1 MNLCT
6 ICTLLNSRDCACI
19 STVDSMG
26 LSSFAYIQRVTEKA
40 TWRKMERWGCSRWF
54 KVIEIGTN
62 RKLVC
67 GLKFLQGVFPCDLE
81 LEIWLS
87 ETRIPGIPDGENRMT
102 LRLLIFAARCYAI
115 ARCLSICPSVRLS
128 VTFMYSVA
136 TNKHIFKVFFYH
148 RVATPFQFFRT
159 KHYGKILTG
168 TPLTGASNSSEVG
181 KNRDSTNI
189 WLLDRWLVE
198 CEQQLRLST
207 VQSTAKTARIS
218 EYLFITTSMDNH
230 DEEKKTEYICTQR

>member
-115 ARCLSICPSVRLS
+115 ALCLSICPSVRLS
-128 VTFMYSVA
+128 VTFMYSVVLSRYILKLFSPSFSH
-136 TNKHIFKVFFYH
+136 TILVFPLSNLMVIF
-148 RVATPFQFFRT
+148 RP
-159 KHYGKILTG
+159 G
-168 TPLTGASNSSEVG
+168 PP
-181 KNRDSTNI
+181 
-189 WLLDRWLVE
+189 
-198 CEQQLRLST
+198 
-207 VQSTAKTARIS
+207 
-218 EYLFITTSMDNH
+218 
-230 DEEKKTEYICTQR
+230 